1 MKFTEV
7 LQGIIDSGP
16 IVLYSYDGTRL
27 YFETET
33 ETDFHSISKEECKDL
48 DLIVK
53 ILDAWL

>member
-1 MKFTEV
+1 MKFTELLEAMV
-7 LQGIIDSGP
+7 DSGP
-16 IVLYSYDGTRL
+16 IAAYSYDGTKL
-27 YFETET
+27 YYET